1 MTSVVAS
8 QISRLGFNVSKE
20 WVDACVEFCQ
30 SQSQNLSGQALV
42 NVVIGQWMDA
52 DISVVGTQSGPQIR
66 ENISPEVVKGP
77 TLQGKFCLQV
87 QLEKNTCISNTLKA
101 KLVSHKDYK
110 FDY

>member
-52 DISVVGTQSGPQIR
+52 DITVEGTQSGPQIR
-66 ENISPEVVKGP
+66 ENISPEVVKTGNGNK
-77 TLQGKFCLQV
+77 TF
-87 QLEKNTCISNTLKA
+87 SSLKMFSFPF
-101 KLVSHKDYK
+101 LVDPIK
-110 FDY
+110 

>member
-1 MTSVVAS
+1 MSSAVAC

-30 SQSQNLSGQALV
+30 SQTQSLTGQALV

-52 DISVVGTQSGPQIR
+52 DITVEGTQSGPQIR
-66 ENISPEVVKGP
+66 ETISPEVVKGP

-87 QLEKNTCISNTLKA
+87 ELK
-101 KLVSHKDYK
+101 KMFPNLTY
-110 FDY
+110 